1 MSLNFVTAALKADV
15 QIQAA
20 LELVEYKQSVE
31 LGIPSAALPYLA
43 GLFSTQCAGSLVI
56 CATDRIAQDVAAQ
69 IADFVDPNEIAY
81 FPAWETLPHERMSP
95 SGDTIGTRMAIL
107 RQLANPNESSEIK
120 YLVTSVRAAIQPMA
134 AGLGDVPPLVV
145 TQGQTIAPDQV
156 IAQLVYFN
164 WPF

>member
-43 GLFSTQCAGSLVI
+43 GLFSTQCAGSLII

-120 YLVTSVRAAIQPMA
+120 NMDFVKLGQFIERAT
-134 AGLGDVPPLVV
+134 DCYENHVPKVNKYSIFL
-145 TQGQTIAPDQV
+145 QFFK
-156 IAQLVYFN
+156 LN
-164 WPF
+164 